1 LNAFPQQLRLA
12 RRLLLGAAMSF
23 CALTAGCLWPTSL
36 HDEASFEN
44 VAPAFSA
51 LTMPPF
57 GPLVRTGA
65 PIIDSLT
72 VFAVDPNPDQLPNN
86 GPKVL
91 HARLFELGTEGPQS
105 RFYTHIFTDLLY
117 PQQGTI
123 DPASTPLSGSLFGSS
138 GTNLCMEYPNG
149 GDLFVVVAD
158 RAFSDMTGQ
167 ENTAPGGLTAENHWE
182 LSCP

>member
-1 LNAFPQQLRLA
+1 ML
-12 RRLLLGAAMSF
+12 S

-57 GPLVRTGA
+57 GPLVRTA
-65 PIIDSLT
+65 VATDSMT
-72 VFAVDPNPDQLPNN
+72 IFAVDPNPDQLPNN

-91 HARLFELGTEGPQS
+91 HARLFETVGSQP
-105 RFYTHIFTDLLY
+105 RFYTHIFADLLY
-117 PQQGTI
+117 PQGSI
-123 DPASTPLSGSLFGSS
+123 DPASTPLSGSLFGTS
-138 GTNLCMEYPNG
+138 GTNLCVEYPNG
-149 GDLFVVVAD
+149 GVLWVVVAD
-158 RAFSDMTGQ
+158 RAFSDMPGQ

-182 LSCP
+182 LTCE